1 VTVGAGRGRGHRRLR
16 GIEQAER
23 FARPRDGG
31 GGYLVGMGKAGHLA
45 RDAAQAEPRIAA
57 VIGGF
62 QPSVVEGET
71 FAGHEL
77 QEQFAIVAGAQRLA
91 GQFRGLIGRELAGA
105 VEERA
110 GIGRRGHGRDIGART
125 PARQSLTNA

>member
-1 VTVGAGRGRGHRRLR
+1 
-16 GIEQAER
+16 
-23 FARPRDGG
+23 
-31 GGYLVGMGKAGHLA
+31 MGKAGHLA